1 MNKIIKSFGR
11 LPASEIKGGGVKSQT
26 SWEALLPVL
35 RHHFHIKP
43 NESLEGIEVTEK
55 GIRAHIKTK

>member
-1 MNKIIKSFGR
+1 MSQIIKSFGN
-11 LPASEIKGGGVKSQT
+11 LPASEIVGGGLKAQT

-35 RHHFHIKP
+35 KHHFHIRP
-43 NESLEGIEVTEK
+43 NESLEGIEVTNK